1 MSTLQRAIEIAVAA
15 HAGGTD
21 KLAAAVPY
29 VTHPLALMQSVESV
43 PAKIVAVLHD
53 VLEDTSV
60 TVNDLREAGFSAEVI
75 EGVQAVTRL
84 PGESYADFVVRCGKN
99 PLGREVK
106 LADLQH
112 NFNLPRTLIRPNRL
126 LNDIVRLG
134 RYALSYRFLTH
145 DISEN
150 QYRRAVDDLE
160 AVQAPAARSD
170 RP

>member
-15 HAGGTD
+15 HAGGTE
-21 KLAAAVPY
+21 KLAPAVPY

-60 TVNDLREAGFSAEVI
+60 TVDDLRKAGFGSDVI
-75 EGVQAVTRL
+75 EGVLAVTRL
-84 PGESYADFVVRCGKN
+84 PDESYADFIVRSAKN
-99 PLGREVK
+99 SLGREVK

-112 NFNLPRTLIRPNRL
+112 NFNLPRTLIRPDRL
-126 LNDIVRLG
+126 LKDIVRLG

-145 DISEN
+145 GLSEDE
-150 QYRRAVDDLE
+150 YRRAVGDLE
-160 AVQAPAARSD
+160 ALQAQVPSAR
-170 RP
+170 